1 MLLGTYEPGYAGT
14 GRIALPKKIR
24 DELSGNRIVITTG
37 FENCLTG
44 FDEKTW
50 NDVVLPELERP
61 FFSDE
66 EARRMRRKMCVN
78 AVIVQIDSQGRIVMP
93 ETMLAYARIVKLVTV
108 IGAGDHFEIWDKAAW
123 SEYAKGL

>member
-1 MLLGTYEPGYAGT
+1 MLLGTYEPGYSGT
-14 GRIALPKKIR
+14 GRVALPKKIR

-37 FENCLTG
+37 FEACLTG

-50 NDVVLPELERP
+50 NDVVKPELEKP

-78 AVIVQIDSQGRIVMP
+78 AMIVQIDSQGRIVLP
-93 ETMLAYARIVKLVTV
+93 DNMLSYAHIEKTITV
-108 IGAGDHFEIWDKAAW
+108 IGAGDHFEIWDSAAW
-123 SEYAKGL
+123 RDYAKGL